1 MPRQILPLTETAI
14 KRCQPAPQPLKLA
27 DGSGLYLLVMP
38 NGNRWWRLDFRF
50 NGRRQTLSMGVYPGI
65 SLKQARERR
74 EQARKQIADGVNPAI
89 VRKQAKRANAE
100 ANANSFEAIAREWFA
115 KLSPNWV
122 PGNAVAVQRRL
133 ERDLFPWIG
142 DRPIGEIRAA
152 DLLSVLRRIES
163 RGANETAHRARQY
176 ASQIFRY
183 AVATG
188 RAERDPSADL
198 RGALAPVNVA
208 HFPSITEP
216 KAIGEL
222 IRAIQ
227 GYEGFFPTKCAL
239 RLAPLLFV
247 RPGELRQAEW
257 TEFDLDKA
265 EWRIPAS
272 KMKARKPHI
281 VPLSNQAIAI
291 LRELQPLT
299 AEGKYLFPSVRTASR
314 PMSNNTMNSAL
325 RRIGYTKDQMTPHGF
340 RSMASTNLN
349 EQGWNRDVIERQL
362 AHGEQDGVRAAYNY
376 AEHLPER
383 RKMMQAWAD
392 CLDSLASTAP
402 VIPLRR
408 SG

>member
-1 MPRQILPLTETAI
+1 
-14 KRCQPAPQPLKLA
+14 
-27 DGSGLYLLVMP
+27 MP
-38 NGNRWWRLDFRF
+38 NGSRWWRLDYRF
-50 NGRRQTLSMGVYPGI
+50 AGKRQMISLGVYPHV

-74 EQARKQIADGVNPAI
+74 DEARRQLEEGLNPSSL
-89 VRKQAKRANAE
+89 RKQALRAGAE
-100 ANANSFEAIAREWFA
+100 ANANSFEAIGREWFA
-115 KLSPNWV
+115 KFSPNWV
-122 PGNAVAVQRRL
+122 PGNREAVERRL
-133 ERDLFPWIG
+133 RRDLFPWIG
-142 DRPIGEIRAA
+142 DRPISEITAPE
-152 DLLSVLRRIES
+152 LLSVLRRIES

-183 AVATG
+183 AVVTG

-198 RGALAPVNVA
+198 RGALAPVNVK

-222 IRAIQ
+222 MRAIE
-227 GYEGFFPTKCAL
+227 GYQGFFPTKCAL

-247 RPGELRQAEW
+247 RPGELRHAEW
-257 TEFDLDKA
+257 AEVDLDKA
-265 EWRIPAS
+265 EWRIPAN

-281 VPLSNQAIAI
+281 VPLSKQAIAI
-291 LRELQPLT
+291 LQELHPATGQ
-299 AEGKYLFPSVRTASR
+299 GRYLFPCVRTASR
-314 PMSNNTMNSAL
+314 AMSNNTLNSAL

-383 RKMMQAWAD
+383 RKLMQAWAD
-392 CLDSLASTAP
+392 YLDGLAATAT
-402 VIPLRR
+402 VVPLKRT
-408 SG
+408 G